1 MTKKKTARKKA
12 ARPKPRKRVGAKYKV
27 YHEVKRVGATIN
39 ETRGHLRR
47 ELEGALK
54 TDLYR
59 REMATNKTDRKKA
72 SKAIAETKKE
82 LKAVGGM
89 KKRPARKRK

>member
-1 MTKKKTARKKA
+1 MTKKKTARKKKA
-12 ARPKPRKRVGAKYKV
+12 VPRKRKSVGAKYKV

-59 REMATNKTDRKKA
+59 REMATTKTDRKKA
-72 SKAIAETKKE
+72 SKAIAEKKKE
-82 LKAVGGM
+82 LRAIGGL
-89 KKRPARKRK
+89 KHRSARKRK